1 MGKNKGKKFKSGVD
15 MLYFAAI
22 TNIDYDKLDA
32 DPNDE
37 TAYTYGS
44 WIRARGAEEVNLESQ
59 FASSNT
65 AADNNKNYIS
75 QKKNNGY
82 AGNIRVTTLPP
93 EFFTEICQMEN
104 FVEDSD
110 TIPLP
115 FATAWEYKEEG
126 VKVRRV
132 LWHCELTQ
140 LPAIKHTTESGE
152 LTIDDDQ
159 ISINANPRE
168 GSNKITA
175 PCTEGE
181 PAFATFF
188 DAVPQPSAFSGGSVK
203 ISGDDTV
210 EVSDTITL
218 TATTAPAGKAVTWSS
233 LDEDNATVTSGGVV
247 SGVAEGTATIKCA
260 LTSDPTVFTTKTIT
274 VTAAATE

>member
-1 MGKNKGKKFKSGVD
+1 MGKNKGKKYKSGVD
-15 MLYFAAI
+15 LLYFAAI

-37 TAYTYGS
+37 TAYTYGP
-44 WIRARGAEEVNLESQ
+44 WIRARGAEEIRLDSQ
-59 FASSNT
+59 FASANT
-65 AADNNKNYIS
+65 AADNNKNYIV

-82 AGNIRVTTLPP
+82 AGNVRTTTLPP
-93 EFFTEICQMEN
+93 EFFTDICQMVN
-104 FVEDSD
+104 FVEDDD

-115 FATAWEYKEEG
+115 FAAAWEYKEQG
-126 VKVRRV
+126 VKCRRI
-132 LWHCELTQ
+132 LWHNELTQ
-140 LPAIKHTTESGE
+140 LPGINHTTESGD
-152 LTIDDDQ
+152 LAIDDDN
-159 ISINANPRE
+159 ISITTLPRE
-168 GSNKITA
+168 GDRKITA
-175 PCTEGE
+175 VCTEGD

-188 DAVPQPSAFSGGSVK
+188 DAVPQPSAFDGGSVK
-203 ISGDDTV
+203 ISGESTV
-210 EVSDTITL
+210 EVSSTITL

-274 VTAAATE
+274 VTDTE

>member
-1 MGKNKGKKFKSGVD
+1 MGKNKGKKYKSGVD
-15 MLYFAAI
+15 LLYFAAI

-37 TAYTYGS
+37 TAYTYGP
-44 WIRARGAEEVNLESQ
+44 WIRARGAEEIRLNSQ
-59 FASSNT
+59 FASANT
-65 AADNNKNYIS
+65 AADNNKNYIV

-82 AGNIRVTTLPP
+82 AGNVRTTTLPP
-93 EFFTEICQMEN
+93 EFFTDICQMVN
-104 FVEDSD
+104 FVEDDD

-115 FATAWEYKEEG
+115 FAAAWEYKEQG
-126 VKVRRV
+126 VKCRRI
-132 LWHCELTQ
+132 LWHNELTQ
-140 LPAIKHTTESGE
+140 LPGINHTTESGD
-152 LTIDDDQ
+152 LAIDDDN
-159 ISINANPRE
+159 ISITTLPRE
-168 GSNKITA
+168 GDRKITA
-175 PCTEGE
+175 VCTEGD

-188 DAVPQPSAFSGGSVK
+188 DAVPQPSAFDGGSVK
-203 ISGDDTV
+203 ISGESTV
-210 EVSDTITL
+210 EVSSTITL

-274 VTAAATE
+274 VTDTE

>member
-1 MGKNKGKKFKSGVD
+1 MGKNKGKKYKSGVD
-15 MLYFAAI
+15 LLYFAAI

-37 TAYTYGS
+37 TAYTYGP
-44 WIRARGAEEVNLESQ
+44 WIRARGAEEIRLDSQ
-59 FASSNT
+59 FASANT
-65 AADNNKNYIS
+65 AADNNKNYIV

-82 AGNIRVTTLPP
+82 AGNVRTTTLPP
-93 EFFTEICQMEN
+93 EFFTDICQMVN
-104 FVEDSD
+104 FVEDDD

-115 FATAWEYKEEG
+115 FAAAWEYKEQG
-126 VKVRRV
+126 VKCRRI
-132 LWHCELTQ
+132 LWHNELTQ
-140 LPAIKHTTESGE
+140 LPGINHTTESGD
-152 LTIDDDQ
+152 LAIDDDN
-159 ISINANPRE
+159 ISIITLPRE
-168 GSNKITA
+168 GDRKITA
-175 PCTEGE
+175 VCTEGD

-188 DAVPQPSAFSGGSVK
+188 DAVPQPSAFDGGSVK
-203 ISGDDTV
+203 ISGESTV
-210 EVSDTITL
+210 EVSSTITL

-274 VTAAATE
+274 VTDTE